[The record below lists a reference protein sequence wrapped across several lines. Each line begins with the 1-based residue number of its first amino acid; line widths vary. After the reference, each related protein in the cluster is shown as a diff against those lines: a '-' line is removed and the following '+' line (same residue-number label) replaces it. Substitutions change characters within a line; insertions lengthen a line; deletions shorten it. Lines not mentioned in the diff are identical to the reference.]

1 MSAEL
6 FGIMSGRMGASDM
19 DNSVAIVGAGALGLV
34 ATKNLIEEGFEVITF
49 EKTAYVGGLWH
60 ANSDSSVTSALVGTV
75 SNGSKQ
81 ASAFSDFPMPDCK
94 SSRVEKTFRQSNQQV
109 LTPSSI
115 PNIS

>member
-19 DNSVAIVGAGALGLV
+19 DNSFAIVGAGALGLV
-34 ATKNLIEEGFEVITF
+34 ATKNLIEEGFEVTTF

-60 ANSDSSVTSALVGTV
+60 ANADSSATSALVGTV

-94 SSRVEKTFRQSNQQV
+94 SY
-109 LTPSSI
+109 
-115 PNIS
+115 